1 MTFFFINSRTLWK
14 HFLWHN
20 SYISTDLLNKQ
31 KQPFADVLQN
41 RYSQKF
47 RHIHR
52 KTPVLESFLNK
63 VTDLRVCSFIK
74 QRLQLR
80 CFHENI
86 AKFLITAFFIKH
98 LQWLLLN
105 KVKTNVKSTWF
116 ILLPDWLYYV
126 MTLSSK
132 HIAKLQRYRSRN
144 TLSSKHIAKLQR
156 YRSRNTNKKHEKL
169 KHRKTKA

>member
-105 KVKTNVKSTWF
+105 KVKTNVKSTF
-116 ILLPDWLYYV
+116 ILLIYYG
-126 MTLSSK
+126 TEFKTYCKTTDKSS
-132 HIAKLQRYRSRN
+132 RPEGFR
-144 TLSSKHIAKLQR
+144 
-156 YRSRNTNKKHEKL
+156 KKGVL
-169 KHRKTKA
+169 INFA